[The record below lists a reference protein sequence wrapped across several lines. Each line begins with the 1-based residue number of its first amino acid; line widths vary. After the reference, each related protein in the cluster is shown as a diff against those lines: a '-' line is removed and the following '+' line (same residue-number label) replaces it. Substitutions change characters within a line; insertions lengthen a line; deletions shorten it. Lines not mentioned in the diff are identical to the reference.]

1 SALFVP
7 QEIALAAD
15 SRYTI
20 SVMLTGRLYTGC
32 PVFVCTEIVVARFSP
47 MRSRVLFLLVVA
59 TVLAFSVGA
68 ARVTADSPVVRI
80 VYFYSNDCSHCQAV
94 QKDVLDPLQAK
105 YGAQLDIR
113 RLEIGAPANYELLIR
128 AETLFSIRAQE
139 RGIPTLVIGD
149 KILIGEDAAREQ
161 LQGLIDQG
169 IARGGVD
176 LPKIPGL
183 DALLQAS
190 ANPTGEPGSEF
201 IGCKATNPS
210 CTVATPVW
218 AAYFYQVG
226 CQKCSR
232 AETDIQYVR
241 GRYPQLI
248 VDQFNIYDD
257 AALAQWLAD
266 RAGRSDLH
274 TPALFIGSDA
284 LIGEEEITP
293 QNIEALVTKY
303 TASGAEKSWAT
314 FDPNAQSS
322 MIERFRALGPLT
334 VVFAGLVDGLNP
346 CAFATL
352 IFLISYMNFTNRK
365 GREVLAVGGA
375 FTLGVFLAYL
385 GVGLGLYK
393 LLALL
398 GDTLHTLSRWV
409 YAITAL
415 MCAVL
420 AVVSLLDFLK
430 ARRGDL
436 GDMTLKLPESLR
448 QRVNAVVRT
457 GAQTRAFVTGACVT
471 GVIVSFIELACTGQI
486 YLPTIIFVT
495 SIPELRVQAVG
506 YLLLYNL
513 LFILPLVIVFV
524 LAYYGTSSFQL
535 GRFLEKNAARVK
547 LGAVILFASLA
558 LWLGLSLIP

>member
-1 SALFVP
+1 
-7 QEIALAAD
+7 
-15 SRYTI
+15 
-20 SVMLTGRLYTGC
+20 MRLR
-32 PVFVCTEIVVARFSP
+32 VFWSIVFA
-47 MRSRVLFLLVVA
+47 LLVA
-59 TVLAFSVGA
+59 LTVGA
-68 ARVTADSPVVRI
+68 ARLAADSPVVRI

-94 QKDVLDPLQAK
+94 QKDVLDPLQVK

-128 AETLFSIRAQE
+128 AESAFAVRAQD

-149 KILIGEDAAREQ
+149 KILIGEDAVRQQ
-161 LQGLIDQG
+161 LPGLIEQG
-169 IARGGVD
+169 IARGGID

-183 DALLQAS
+183 DALLQADAS
-190 ANPTGEPGSEF
+190 PTGEPGSDF

-232 AETDIQYVR
+232 AETDIAYVR
-241 GRYPQLI
+241 ARYPQLI

-266 RAGRSDLH
+266 RAGRADMH
-274 TPALFIGSDA
+274 TPALFIGGDA

-293 QNIEALVTKY
+293 QNIEALVAKY

-314 FDPNAQSS
+314 FDRSAQGALV
-322 MIERFRALGPLT
+322 ERFRALGPLT

-352 IFLISYMNFTNRK
+352 IFLISYLTFTGRK
-365 GREVLAVGGA
+365 KLEVIAVGGA

-393 LLALL
+393 VLALL
-398 GDTLHTLSRWV
+398 GDSLHTLSRWV
-409 YAITAL
+409 YALTAL

-430 ARRGDL
+430 ARRGEL

-448 QRVNAVVRT
+448 KRVNAVVRT
-457 GAQTRAFVTGACVT
+457 GAQTRAFVTGAFVT
-471 GVIVSFIELACTGQI
+471 GVVVSMIELACTGQI

-495 SIPELRVQAVG
+495 SIPELRVQAIG

-524 LAYYGTSSFQL
+524 LAYYGTTSFQF

-558 LWLGLSLIP
+558 LWLGLSLIF

>member
-1 SALFVP
+1 MVVGLGLAL
-7 QEIALAAD
+7 
-15 SRYTI
+15 
-20 SVMLTGRLYTGC
+20 
-32 PVFVCTEIVVARFSP
+32 
-47 MRSRVLFLLVVA
+47 
-59 TVLAFSVGA
+59 SVGTALLTA
-68 ARVTADSPVVRI
+68 APSLDSPVVRL
-80 VYFYSNDCSHCQAV
+80 VYFYSVDCSHCQAV

-128 AETLFSIRAQE
+128 AESTFAVRAQD

-149 KILIGEDAAREQ
+149 KILIGEDAVRQQ
-161 LQGLIDQG
+161 LPGLIEPG
-169 IARGGVD
+169 LARGGTD
-176 LPKIPGL
+176 WPKIPGL
-183 DALLQAS
+183 DTILQAS
-190 ANPTGEPGSEF
+190 ANPTGAPGTDF
-201 IGCKATNPS
+201 IGCKVADPS

-232 AETDIQYVR
+232 AETDIAYVR
-241 GRYPQLI
+241 ARYPQLI

-257 AALAQWLAD
+257 TALAQWLAD
-266 RAGRSDLH
+266 RAGRGDLH

-284 LIGEEEITP
+284 LIGEEEITS
-293 QNIEALVTKY
+293 QNILSLVAKY
-303 TASGAEKSWAT
+303 STGGADKVWAT
-314 FDPNAQSS
+314 FDRSASGT
-322 MIERFRALGPLT
+322 MVERFRALGPLT

-352 IFLISYMNFTNRK
+352 IFLISYLTFTGRK
-365 GREVLAVGGA
+365 RLEVIAVGGA

-409 YAITAL
+409 YALTAL
-415 MCAVL
+415 MCVAL
-420 AVVSLLDFLK
+420 AVVSFLDFLK
-430 ARRGDL
+430 ARRGEL

-448 QRVNAVVRT
+448 MRVNAVVRT
-457 GAQTRAFVTGACVT
+457 GAQTRAFVSGAFVTGA
-471 GVIVSFIELACTGQI
+471 IVSLIELACTGQI

-495 SIPELRVQAVG
+495 SIPELRVQAIG

-513 LFILPLVIVFV
+513 LFVLPLVIVFV
-524 LAYYGTSSFQL
+524 LAYYGTTSFQF

-547 LGAVILFASLA
+547 LGAVVLFAALA
-558 LWLGLSLIP
+558 LWLGVSLIL